1 MVCPSASQI
10 YPVDTMRK
18 LCFLTALALL
28 TGCASDPDNL
38 GWVTR
43 PRKGE
48 VLQLVMHY
56 TAAGNE
62 SSLKIL
68 SGKDPTARVSVHYL
82 ITDEPEPRIIPI
94 VPEDTVAFHAGVSHW
109 RGLNDLNE
117 TSIGIEVVNL
127 NGNLHPY
134 SEAQF
139 AAIAS
144 LASDI
149 VRRHKI
155 LPQNVVAHSDI
166 APSRKLD
173 PGILFPWRRLE
184 REAGVGCYP
193 SPSDVAEKL
202 RSPSL
207 PALTTLDIQR
217 ALSRWGYQVPMT
229 GKLDDTTRHALSAF
243 QRHYRPSKVDG
254 QPDRETVATLLV
266 LLEQTG
272 L

>member
-1 MVCPSASQI
+1 
-10 YPVDTMRK
+10 
-18 LCFLTALALL
+18 
-28 TGCASDPDNL
+28 
-38 GWVTR
+38 
-43 PRKGE
+43 
-48 VLQLVMHY
+48 MHY
-56 TAAGNE
+56 TATTNE
-62 SSLKIL
+62 ASLKIL
-68 SGKDPTARVSVHYL
+68 SGQDPQTRVSVHYL
-82 ITDEPEPRIIPI
+82 ITDEVEPQIIPI

-127 NGNLHPY
+127 DGNQHPY

-144 LASDI
+144 LSADI
-149 VRRHKI
+149 VRRYKI

-166 APSRKLD
+166 APNRKLD

-193 SPSDVAEKL
+193 DPSDVAERL
-202 RSPSL
+202 RSPAL
-207 PALTTLDIQR
+207 PRLSIQDIQR
-217 ALSRWGYQVPMT
+217 ALTRWGYLVPST
-229 GKLDDTTRHALSAF
+229 GKLDETTRHALSAF

-254 QPDRETVATLLV
+254 QPDRETIATLWV

>member
-1 MVCPSASQI
+1 M
-10 YPVDTMRK
+10 DTLRK

-28 TGCASDPDNL
+28 TGCASDPDTL

-48 VLQLVMHY
+48 VMHLVMHY
-56 TAAGNE
+56 TATTNE
-62 SSLKIL
+62 ASLKIL
-68 SGKDPTARVSVHYL
+68 SGQDPATQVSVHYL

-109 RGLNDLNE
+109 RGLNNLNE

-127 NGNLHPY
+127 DGNIHPY

-139 AAIAS
+139 AVIAS
-144 LASDI
+144 LAADI

-184 REAGVGCYP
+184 REAGVGCYAN
-193 SPSDVAEKL
+193 PSDVAEKL
-202 RSPSL
+202 RSPT
-207 PALTTLDIQR
+207 LTILDIQR
-217 ALSRWGYQVPMT
+217 ALSRWGYFVPMT

-243 QRHYRPSKVDG
+243 QRHYRPGKVDG